1 MDDCYETKLR
11 EFAEGKRLGR
21 LTNTV
26 ACSREDRCDACGSTQ
41 PRTLLG
47 LKDSV
52 NGRYYFVGQN
62 CLAWLMDNGMVA
74 RARYRDKAASAY
86 TEGREAIGVAP
97 VRLDGHPP
105 GSKAASLRRTILV
118 VERDGEYRALV
129 RLSDGQRSVSA
140 RAGESCWHWEWTRH
154 NGGAVLDR
162 VWRPRRAM
170 GASVLRAHRDALERW
185 RMGAGAAA

>member
-21 LTNTV
+21 LTDTV

-47 LKDSV
+47 
-52 NGRYYFVGQN
+52 G
-62 CLAWLMDNGMVA
+62 
-74 RARYRDKAASAY
+74 
-86 TEGREAIGVAP
+86 
-97 VRLDGHPP
+97 
-105 GSKAASLRRTILV
+105 
-118 VERDGEYRALV
+118 ERDGEYRALV

>member
-86 TEGREAIGVAP
+86 TREMELRRNGTAEERPAIEVAP
-97 VRLDGHPP
+97 VSWMDIRLALKPQVFGGPSS
-105 GSKAASLRRTILV
+105 GSNVTASTGLWC
-118 VERDGEYRALV
+118 D
-129 RLSDGQRSVSA
+129 
-140 RAGESCWHWEWTRH
+140 
-154 NGGAVLDR
+154 
-162 VWRPRRAM
+162 
-170 GASVLRAHRDALERW
+170 
-185 RMGAGAAA
+185 